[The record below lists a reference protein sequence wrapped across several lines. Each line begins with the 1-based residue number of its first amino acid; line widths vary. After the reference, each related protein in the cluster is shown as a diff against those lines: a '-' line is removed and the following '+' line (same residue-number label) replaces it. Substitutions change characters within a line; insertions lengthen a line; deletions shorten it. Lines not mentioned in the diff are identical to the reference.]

1 MEILQLGNSVQDEES
16 KSPLLK
22 IFLGVGLLSA
32 LLGGGIAF
40 ASWIGI
46 NGTANSSATAQF
58 GQGKLGL
65 TSCATSLNVT
75 PENGFVQDTG
85 TVGMFTLDSVYVS
98 GIPQACQGQYFT
110 VRVYDKSAGSA
121 AGTLTNDGQGGYQD
135 FAKVYWPSGGDFQS
149 VDSSYITVESWDT
162 TTVGNAQFRV
172 VLDPDNIDG
181 GKFIDARNIYKVT
194 VDVTNS

>member
-1 MEILQLGNSVQDEES
+1 MEILQLGDSPQQEET

-22 IFLGVGLLSA
+22 IFLVVGLLSA
-32 LLGGGIAF
+32 VLGGGVAF

-46 NGTANSSATAQF
+46 NGSSGNSTSIQF
-58 GQGKLGL
+58 GQGKAAL
-65 TSCATSLNVT
+65 TSCATNLNVT

-85 TVGMFTLDSVYVS
+85 TAGMFTLDSVYVS

-110 VRVYDKSAGSA
+110 VRVYDKVAGST
-121 AGTLTNDGQGGYQD
+121 AGTLTNDGLGGYQN
-135 FAKVYWPSGGDFQS
+135 FAKVYWPVGGDFQS
-149 VDSSYITVESWDT
+149 VDSSYISVESWDT
-162 TTVGNAQFRV
+162 TTANNAQFRV

-181 GKFIDARNIYKVT
+181 GSFIDARNIYKVT